1 VGQWLFAHGAGGHL
15 VAGAVKLSDHD
26 DTVGP
31 LHPGEVVEVK
41 PNGNTDVLLLVGR
54 LEQALKAQHLQA
66 VPVGR
71 LMRDA
76 GAPV

>member
-1 VGQWLFAHGAGGHL
+1 M
-15 VAGAVKLSDHD
+15 
-26 DTVGP
+26 
-31 LHPGEVVEVK
+31 VEVE
-41 PNGNTDVLLLVGR
+41 PTRNTDILLLVGR
-54 LEQALKAQHLQA
+54 LEQALKAQHLAA